1 MYVLYTTE
9 NYPDIQQPA
18 YEKNKLYFVYFGSF
32 LMLVMFFLG
41 NLAIPTLY
49 RAFKTNHHREA
60 LHGRILE
67 RTALLAAFQLLDM
80 EKQGYLGV
88 NQFKKVLR
96 QVRPEMFQKDTGMEK
111 IKGIS
116 RSMFRELARTDPE
129 AQKLYPIDF
138 FRCCE
143 VILVD
148 YRVKRQ
154 NSSSD
159 LVSRLSKRRF
169 VQVFRRNMTP
179 LLESEAFD
187 RVILF
192 LCCVFTVICTDYHN
206 NTFMSNTNIDLL
218 GNTWLGLCVLEMLL
232 KIYFVGWESFWGT
245 WRNR

>member
-1 MYVLYTTE
+1 
-9 NYPDIQQPA
+9 
-18 YEKNKLYFVYFGSF
+18 
-32 LMLVMFFLG
+32 MLVMFFLG

-49 RAFKTNHHREA
+49 RAFKMNHHREA

-88 NQFKKVLR
+88 NQFKKVLQ
-96 QVRPEMFQKDTGMEK
+96 QVRPEMFQKVTGLEK

-148 YRVKRQ
+148 YKVKRQ

-159 LVSRLSKRRF
+159 LFSRISRKRF
-169 VQVFRRNMTP
+169 VQDFRRNMTT
-179 LLESEAFD
+179 LLESEAYD

-192 LCCVFTVICTDYHN
+192 VCCVVTVICTDYHN
-206 NTFMSNTNIDLL
+206 NTFMSNADIDIV
-218 GNTWLGLCVLEMLL
+218 GNTWVGLCVLEMLL